1 MASPQMAPNGRKRAN
16 SAVDVGDAKRVKA
29 DESIVEYGR
38 GSGPTRTDYNEVN
51 GSTDGGSPESRSQ
64 PKVVREPSAAP
75 SLPGTGEA
83 RPYLGDK
90 TILQAVPASID
101 SADNVHKS
109 APKKVR
115 NWQAF
120 KKAASKLK
128 EAGYKSAR
136 FEIDSRTSLTK
147 FFPLISPD
155 IFEQIPFKDCAL
167 EYRFEA
173 EGDKPAGASLTAELE
188 LKGPLKRLWQVF
200 SIVLGQQEPKL
211 RVTGFLGLNL
221 AEDQDVLIDSLT
233 LIGCFI
239 GCNIAYPTN
248 SKLIRITSLGA
259 AISISKKGDAVL
271 LDAAKAA
278 VLPSAVAEQVSTS
291 LEVHNDLIG
300 GMVESLSTPPENAK
314 LSTGE
319 SEEIEED
326 DDAMSQGQEDEE
338 EKTEEQPSSHIN
350 YSVFGVVELPVPG
363 QPLAL
368 TVDLALS
375 VIKGMLLFT
384 MSPKGSKK
392 AWDNVFGFDN
402 IDVRILCPTTR
413 FCISQQQ

>member
-1 MASPQMAPNGRKRAN
+1 MSKR
-16 SAVDVGDAKRVKA
+16 
-29 DESIVEYGR
+29 E
-38 GSGPTRTDYNEVN
+38 T
-51 GSTDGGSPESRSQ
+51 
-64 PKVVREPSAAP
+64 SAAP

-90 TILQAVPASID
+90 AILQAVPASTD
-101 SADNVHKS
+101 SADNVRKS

-115 NWQAF
+115 SWQAF

-128 EAGYKSAR
+128 EAGYKSAK
-136 FEIDSRTSLTK
+136 FEIDPRTSLTK
-147 FFPLISPD
+147 FFPLVSPD
-155 IFEQIPFKDCAL
+155 IFEEIPFKECAL

-188 LKGPLKRLWQVF
+188 LKGPLQALWQVF
-200 SIVLGQQEPKL
+200 STLLGQQEPKL

-221 AEDQDVLIDSLT
+221 AEDHDVLIDSLT
-233 LIGCFI
+233 LVGCFI
-239 GCNIAYPTN
+239 GCNIAYPTD

-259 AISISKKGDAVL
+259 VISITKKGDAVL

-278 VLPSAVAEQVSTS
+278 VLPSAVAEEVSTS
-291 LEVHNDLIG
+291 LEVHNDLVSG
-300 GMVESLSTPPENAK
+300 KAETLTTPRENGK
-314 LSTGE
+314 LSADE
-319 SEEIEED
+319 SEETEEED
-326 DDAMSQGQEDEE
+326 DAMPQGQEDEE
-338 EKTEEQPSSHIN
+338 AETEEQPSSHIN
-350 YSVFGVVELPVPG
+350 YSIFGVVELPVPG

-368 TVDLALS
+368 TLDLALS

-384 MSPKGSKK
+384 MSPKGSEK

-413 FCISQQQ
+413 FCVSQQ

>member
-1 MASPQMAPNGRKRAN
+1 MSKR
-16 SAVDVGDAKRVKA
+16 
-29 DESIVEYGR
+29 E
-38 GSGPTRTDYNEVN
+38 T
-51 GSTDGGSPESRSQ
+51 
-64 PKVVREPSAAP
+64 SAAP

-90 TILQAVPASID
+90 SILQAVPASTD
-101 SADNVHKS
+101 SADNVRKS
-109 APKKVR
+109 APKTVR
-115 NWQAF
+115 SWQAF

-128 EAGYKSAR
+128 EAGYKSAK
-136 FEIDSRTSLTK
+136 FEIDPRTSLTK
-147 FFPLISPD
+147 FFPLISRA
-155 IFEQIPFKDCAL
+155 IFEEIPFNDCAL

-173 EGDKPAGASLTAELE
+173 EGDKPAGASITAEIG

-200 SIVLGQQEPKL
+200 STVLGQQETKL

-233 LIGCFI
+233 LVGCFI
-239 GCNIAYPTN
+239 GCNIAYPTD

-259 AISISKKGDAVL
+259 AISITKKGDAVS

-278 VLPSAVAEQVSTS
+278 VLPSAVAEDVSTS
-291 LEVHNDLIG
+291 LELHNDLVG
-300 GMVESLSTPPENAK
+300 GTAETLSAPPENGK
-314 LSTGE
+314 LSNDE
-319 SEEIEED
+319 REETEEED
-326 DDAMSQGQEDEE
+326 DDAMSQGQGDEE
-338 EKTEEQPSSHIN
+338 EETEEQPSSHVN

-368 TVDLALS
+368 TLDLALS

-402 IDVRILCPTTR
+402 IDVRILCPTKS
-413 FCISQQQ
+413 FCVSQQQ

>member
-1 MASPQMAPNGRKRAN
+1 MSKR
-16 SAVDVGDAKRVKA
+16 
-29 DESIVEYGR
+29 E
-38 GSGPTRTDYNEVN
+38 T
-51 GSTDGGSPESRSQ
+51 
-64 PKVVREPSAAP
+64 SAAP

-83 RPYLGDK
+83 RPFLGEK
-90 TILQAVPASID
+90 TILQAVPASTD
-101 SADNVHKS
+101 SADNVRKS

-115 NWQAF
+115 SWQAF

-128 EAGYKSAR
+128 EAGYNSAR
-136 FEIDSRTSLTK
+136 FEIDPRTSLTK
-147 FFPLISPD
+147 FFPLVSPD
-155 IFEQIPFKDCAL
+155 IFEEISFNQCAL

-188 LKGPLKRLWQVF
+188 LKGPLERLGQVF
-200 SIVLGQQEPKL
+200 STVLGQQEPKL

-233 LIGCFI
+233 LVGCFV
-239 GCNIAYPTN
+239 GCNIAYPTD
-248 SKLIRITSLGA
+248 SKLVRITSLGA
-259 AISISKKGDAVL
+259 AISITKKGDAVL

-278 VLPSAVAEQVSTS
+278 VLPSAVAEEVSTS
-291 LEVHNDLIG
+291 LELHNDLVG
-300 GMVESLSTPPENAK
+300 GKAETLPTPPENGR
-314 LSTGE
+314 LSADE
-319 SEEIEED
+319 SEETEEE
-326 DDAMSQGQEDEE
+326 DDAMSQGQGEDEE
-338 EKTEEQPSSHIN
+338 EETEEQPSSHIN
-350 YSVFGVVELPVPG
+350 YSVLGVVELPVPG

-368 TVDLALS
+368 TLDLALS

-413 FCISQQQ
+413 FCVSQ